1 MGTVSDREPHTH
13 TQSPTHT
20 AHTPLLPSTQ
30 VRPDDTTKRA
40 YGEKVA
46 AMPPSLAAANIAT
59 AWWPEAAWGTF
70 LLLTM
75 RGASMS
81 YHVSLEHHPW
91 T

>member
-1 MGTVSDREPHTH
+1 MGRVSDREPHATH
-13 TQSPTHT
+13 AAPHIPL
-20 AHTPLLPSTQ
+20 TPLLPPLQ
-30 VRPDDTTKRA
+30 VRPDDTTCA